1 MLLVSSAGAAGRS
14 VEQTQKPI
22 TACALAV
29 VDVTDKAVYDECFGA
44 GIADAAIFRLSAGLK
59 IVDAGGNEIADLAD
73 ARSKAAVAD
82 VAAVYDVESTD
93 VLTEFS
99 AYLKSNGVKRATL
112 ASSSTAV
119 CMLAADDSRIKV
131 FYRVNDDVTDRD
143 SAVDAIKKANLCGA
157 QTIILGGKTTAE
169 TVRYIQSRLKAVWLE
184 TDGTKT
190 GIADALSYGVYG
202 VITSSQT
209 NYETVTSLISYAS
222 GDSRILGR
230 APYNVAHRG
239 NTLVHAENT
248 VGAITDAAK
257 AGANHVEID
266 IRLTLDKQIV
276 LLHDDPVQ
284 YAMFNPDGTTA
295 SGRISQMTLA
305 QLKELNM
312 KNGDKISTLDEVFAA
327 ANGEY
332 EKNLIYLIE
341 IKDENTSNELVKLF
355 SEKIAEYDMA
365 DRIALI
371 TFHNGHFANIK
382 RYLSDIPVSLLAYT
396 DGGAN
401 VDEKAFSFR
410 SGIDMQYDGNGG
422 MTAFYGEE
430 GTKADAYNS
439 AFGYFAKN
447 GYPLWLWTYE
457 TSSMKDA
464 VMRGVTGITTNDSL
478 YLTNYVEK
486 LAVENEY
493 KVASLP
499 KDGDTV
505 EIDAI
510 TYKGET
516 KTVDATVKVLE
527 ESDGTVKATLVYA
540 PEDGF
545 GLASKTV
552 TFIKDETAGRKGC
565 GGTLDLTCGAAL
577 CLATVGMFAC
587 KRKKK

>member
-29 VDVTDKAVYDECFGA
+29 VDVTDKAVYDECFGV

-82 VAAVYDVESTD
+82 VAAVYEVESTD

-184 TDGTKT
+184 TDGRKS

-332 EKNLIYLIE
+332 
-341 IKDENTSNELVKLF
+341 
-355 SEKIAEYDMA
+355 
-365 DRIALI
+365 
-371 TFHNGHFANIK
+371 
-382 RYLSDIPVSLLAYT
+382 
-396 DGGAN
+396 
-401 VDEKAFSFR
+401 
-410 SGIDMQYDGNGG
+410 
-422 MTAFYGEE
+422 
-430 GTKADAYNS
+430 
-439 AFGYFAKN
+439 
-447 GYPLWLWTYE
+447 
-457 TSSMKDA
+457 
-464 VMRGVTGITTNDSL
+464 
-478 YLTNYVEK
+478 
-486 LAVENEY
+486 
-493 KVASLP
+493 
-499 KDGDTV
+499 
-505 EIDAI
+505 
-510 TYKGET
+510 
-516 KTVDATVKVLE
+516 
-527 ESDGTVKATLVYA
+527 
-540 PEDGF
+540 
-545 GLASKTV
+545 
-552 TFIKDETAGRKGC
+552 
-565 GGTLDLTCGAAL
+565 
-577 CLATVGMFAC
+577 
-587 KRKKK
+587 